1 MESWIGSGKMFL
13 LYINEDFIIV
23 VHYNNRQERVVKKK
37 AKKVI
42 SKLSFA
48 DDEEEEESSTAS
60 SPKDIKG
67 KKRAQ
72 DDDDD
77 TKDSKSPSTPPSEP
91 ALKKS
96 KFGKDPN
103 IDTSFLPDRERE
115 EEERRVREELR
126 QEWLAK
132 QQKIKNETIQITY
145 SYWDGSGHRKEVEVR
160 TCLSLV
166 YLCKSTNKQR
176 QEHQRNIVLT
186 LVFLPMLGN
195 SARRETL
202 LHSSWRN
209 AGNSSNSFAE

>member
-1 MESWIGSGKMFL
+1 M
-13 LYINEDFIIV
+13 
-23 VHYNNRQERVVKKK
+23 VKKK

-72 DDDDD
+72 DNDDDD
-77 TKDSKSPSTPPSEP
+77 SKDSKSPSTPPSEP
-91 ALKKS
+91 VLKKS

-126 QEWLAK
+126 QEWLSK

-160 TCLSLV
+160 TFLSHCVFMWECNWTATRASTEHRTHSCFPSPCLV
-166 YLCKSTNKQR
+166 
-176 QEHQRNIVLT
+176 
-186 LVFLPMLGN
+186 N
-195 SARRETL
+195 SARREIR

-209 AGNSSNSFAE
+209 AGNSSNSFAESASTT